1 MLRGK
6 VILTGILYCFMV
18 AQSTEI
24 NLLLYVG
31 LGLDILTNWLIVGTV
46 GCFYYWSL
54 GCCWFGFEE
63 TVPLL
68 VICSVWRTLLIGRL
82 EDGEVTSRRSLSV
95 WLPVFSVGATVV
107 WTAVSFVDFFLDAS
121 FLAKWS
127 RRKKGNIRFLVH
139 SLVRSPE
146 PLLTK
151 VVVGVLLLRAIM
163 MIIIMMVCRLAVFFG
178 NNCVI
183 TAGYGWVDVA
193 TSMFVPIF
201 SYLHFDRFWLT
212 FLFLGSFVLLPWN
225 FIYNINVF
233 VALLFF
239 VALAFPLRFVGLI

>member
-1 MLRGK
+1 MLGGK
-6 VILTGILYCFMV
+6 VILTGTQYCIMV

-24 NLLLYVG
+24 NLLLYAG
-31 LGLDILTNWLIVGTV
+31 LGLDVLTNWLIVATA
-46 GCFYYWSL
+46 GCYYYWSL

-63 TVPLL
+63 TFDCAPSGNLL
-68 VICSVWRTLLIGRL
+68 CWANFVDWSSRRWGSDLEEKLVCVTSGVLCWCNGRL
-82 EDGEVTSRRSLSV
+82 NCCLFRR
-95 WLPVFSVGATVV
+95 F
-107 WTAVSFVDFFLDAS
+107 FFLDAS

-127 RRKKGNIRFLVH
+127 RRKKGNIHFLVH
-139 SLVRSPE
+139 CLVPSPE

-193 TSMFVPIF
+193 TSTFVPIF
-201 SYLHFDRFWLT
+201 SYLRFDRFWLT
-212 FLFLGSFVLLPWN
+212 FLFLGSFVLLS
-225 FIYNINVF
+225 
-233 VALLFF
+233 
-239 VALAFPLRFVGLI
+239 